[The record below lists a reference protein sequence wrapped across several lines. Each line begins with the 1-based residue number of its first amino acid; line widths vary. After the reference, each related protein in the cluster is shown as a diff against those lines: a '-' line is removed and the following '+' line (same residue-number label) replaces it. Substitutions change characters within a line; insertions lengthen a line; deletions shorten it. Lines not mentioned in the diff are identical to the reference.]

1 MKPEVVTN
9 LSPTHQV
16 KPALCLDFDGTIRRS
31 ISGQTFIQ
39 NVKDIEL
46 MPGMEKLIW
55 RYRNM
60 GYLIFG
66 ISNQAGVAHGFRL
79 PLEIEH
85 EMETTLNLFKVNP
98 FHIVKFCYHD
108 GNGKIEPYC
117 HRSLL
122 RKPDIGMLALMEAE
136 AYGAGFVVDWDK
148 SLFVGDRPE
157 DAECAKRA
165 GVEFKHIDEFLSM
178 PHTFTI

>member
-1 MKPEVVTN
+1 MEVVTN
-9 LSPTHQV
+9 LSESHQV

-31 ISGQTFIQ
+31 KSGQTFIK
-39 NVKDIEL
+39 NFNDIEL
-46 MPGMEKLIW
+46 MPNIEKLIW

-60 GYLIFG
+60 GWLILG
-66 ISNQAGVAHGFRL
+66 ISNQAGVAHGFKL

-85 EMETTLNLFKVNP
+85 EMETTLNLFKQNP

-108 GNGKIEPYC
+108 GKGKIEPYN

-122 RKPDIGMLALMEAE
+122 RKPDIGMLAVMECE
-136 AYGAGFVVDWDK
+136 AWDKGFVVDWDS

-157 DAECAKRA
+157 DEQCAKNA
-165 GVEFKHIDEFLSM
+165 GVSFRYIDSFLNDLHIFNL
-178 PHTFTI
+178 